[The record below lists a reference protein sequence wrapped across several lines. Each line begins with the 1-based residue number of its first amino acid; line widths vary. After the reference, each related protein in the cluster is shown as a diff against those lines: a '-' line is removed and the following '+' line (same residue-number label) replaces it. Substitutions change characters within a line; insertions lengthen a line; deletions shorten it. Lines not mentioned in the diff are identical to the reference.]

1 MKHKIFSLLLG
12 VVFSLST
19 LSASEIGTITLFSFY
34 NETALVGNEIQ
45 IDSKDIYK
53 TDADG
58 SVVIFAEVGVHQIE
72 IFGRDKNGKHL
83 GYFKSPVIVKE
94 DQDTQLIATFND
106 DYIPDVEIDTPVDS
120 LNTKA
125 DIESSIKGRLNG
137 IIVSADLNK
146 SIPNAR
152 VFVKGTSIDTRT
164 DDEGKFSILIPADI
178 NVSIS
183 VVHSEYS
190 AQTINN
196 LVVQENQLITQSI
209 ELTPASMELEE
220 FVVLAPKVEGSLAS
234 IAQEEK
240 QSNAIANILGSAEM
254 SKKGDSSAA
263 SALKRV
269 TGVTLIGGKSIYVR
283 GLGDRYSNIEMNSLP
298 LPSPNPLKRVVPL
311 DIFPSGVIGSMK
323 VQKSAT
329 ADIPSSFGGGYVDIR
344 TKDNSKE
351 NYVKA
356 SIELKGNSNTFSDV
370 NSYTGSSTDIFGFDD
385 GYRNIN
391 SAILANSQV
400 VVGEQMQAFTT
411 RYFTEEELSK
421 FTQDY
426 PNRDYDITNEKLPM
440 GFKGSIEAS
449 QNFEVADHHNIS
461 LFGNYEYSQD
471 HNYKEENYSK
481 YDFDK
486 TTGDLYETAS
496 QAGDTYKTSSEYSHT
511 AMFNI
516 GYNYRDLFK
525 IKYTKLY
532 TLNAEKNTR
541 VVSGIMGSND
551 EDMTRTYLDW
561 EERTLNTDQISGQFD
576 YELFNHESNFR
587 FGLEHAVASLNQPNN
602 YSYTYRNEGEPFLDN
617 KVSNSISNQLTSDD
631 VLDAVYLKNKFHFD
645 LLSEDDY
652 IDVGFAMSS
661 KTRES
666 RQNKYFLQKISGGTI
681 VEDQELTGSLNGIY
695 DQYVTPDI
703 AYADRAF
710 LVSQLFQPADWYD
723 AEVEDR
729 SFYLNSFLKPTNQF
743 ELLIGARAVDFK
755 QTVYQYQEDSDN
767 EDMSQRRLIQR
778 MPEEL
783 TLSNV
788 YPSASLKYKHDKDNH
803 IDLAFS
809 QTYIVPD
816 LREFTSGEYFHPY
829 DVATIIGNPDLV
841 PTEISNLD
849 LKFSHYFSDTENIKI
864 GLFYKYLDKPIE
876 DVMVPSSSLPIY
888 SFDNADFAT
897 LYGIEI
903 DGRKNLD
910 FLYNALANYYVSG
923 NFSYTESDVTL
934 RAEQESTY
942 STNNRQLQG
951 LSPIVINMSLGY
963 ERRDRSA
970 ILSYNKMGERIRK
983 VGMIDDGD
991 AFPDYYEVPPA
1002 VLDFVW
1008 IEKFSNSLSIRAKLG
1023 NLLDQ
1028 ETIWKQGERVTNS
1041 FKDGRTIS
1049 LKASYK
1055 Y

>member
-1 MKHKIFSLLLG
+1 MKTISLLLG
-12 VVFSLST
+12 VAILWTPLF
-19 LSASEIGTITLFSFY
+19 ASEIGTITLFSFY
-34 NETALVGNEIQ
+34 NDTALVNNEVR
-45 IDSKDIYK
+45 IDDADTYK

-72 IFGRDKNGKHL
+72 ITGEDKAGNYL
-83 GYFKSPVIVKE
+83 GYFKKPIIVKE

-106 DYIPDVEIDTPVDS
+106 EKIPDVEIDTPLDS
-120 LNTKA
+120 SNTKA
-125 DIESSIKGRLNG
+125 DLESAIKGRLNG
-137 IIVSADLNK
+137 LIVSNESNK

-152 VFVKGTSIDTRT
+152 IFVKGTSIDART
-164 DDEGKFSILIPADI
+164 DKDGKFSILIPADE
-178 NVSIS
+178 NVSIA

-196 LVVQENQLITQSI
+196 LQVKENQVISQRI
-209 ELTPASMELEE
+209 ALTPASMELEE
-220 FVVLAPKVEGSLAS
+220 FVVLAPKIEGSLAS
-234 IAQEEK
+234 IAAEEK
-240 QSNAIANILGSAEM
+240 QMNAIANILGSEEM

-329 ADIPSSFGGGYVDIR
+329 ADIPSSYGGGYVDIR
-344 TKDNSKE
+344 TKDNSKDD
-351 NYVKA
+351 YIKT
-356 SIELKGNSNTFSDV
+356 SIEIKGNSNTGKDVYTYQGSD
-370 NSYTGSSTDIFGFDD
+370 TDFLGFDD
-385 GYRNIN
+385 GYRSIN
-391 SAILANSQV
+391 SAILANSKV

-411 RYFTEEELSK
+411 RYFSQEELEK
-421 FTQDY
+421 FTQSY
-426 PNRDYDITNEKLPM
+426 PNRDYDITDEKLPI

-449 QNFEVADHHNIS
+449 QNFEVADNHKIS

-471 HNYKEENYSK
+471 HKYREEKYSK
-481 YDFDK
+481 YSFDK
-486 TTGDLYETAS
+486 TANALYQTPSQTGDVS
-496 QAGDTYKTSSEYSHT
+496 KTSSEYSHT
-511 AMFNI
+511 AIFNI
-516 GYNYRDLFK
+516 GYNFMDLLK
-525 IKYTKLY
+525 VKYTKLY

-541 VVSGIMGSND
+541 LISGVMGSND
-551 EDMTRTYLDW
+551 EDMTKSYLDW
-561 EERTLNTDQISGQFD
+561 EERTLNTDQLSGEFD

-587 FGLEHAVASLNQPNN
+587 FGLEHAVANLNQPNN
-602 YSYTYRNEGEPFLDN
+602 YSYTYRNEGDSFLDN
-617 KVSNSISNQLTSDD
+617 KISNNISNELSSEDI
-631 VLDAVYLKNKFHFD
+631 LDAIYLKNKFHFN
-645 LLSEDDY
+645 LLSDEDY
-652 IDVGFAMSS
+652 VDVGFAMSS

-666 RQNKYFLQKISGGTI
+666 RQNKYFLQKIGGSVKVDDTT
-681 VEDQELTGSLNGIY
+681 LTGSIEEIY
-695 DQYVTPDI
+695 DTYVRPDI
-703 AYADRAF
+703 AYDDRAF
-710 LVSQLFQPADWYD
+710 LVSQLFKPADWYD
-723 AEVEDR
+723 AEVDEM
-729 SFYLNSFLKPTNQF
+729 SFYLNSFLKPTQDI
-743 ELLIGARAVDFK
+743 ELLVGARVVDFS
-755 QTVYQYQEDSDN
+755 QTVYQYQEDRDN
-767 EDMSQRRLIQR
+767 VDMEKRRLIQR
-778 MPEEL
+778 IPEEL

-803 IDLAFS
+803 IDLAYS

-841 PTEISNLD
+841 PTEIANID
-849 LKFSHYFSDTENIKI
+849 LKFSHYFSDTENIKL

-876 DVMVPSSSLPIY
+876 DVMLPSSSLPIY
-888 SFDNADFAT
+888 SFDNADYAT

-903 DGRKNLD
+903 DGRKNFD
-910 FLYNALANYYVSG
+910 FIYSGLKNYYISG
-923 NFSYTESDVTL
+923 NFSYTESEVTL

-942 STNNRQLQG
+942 STNKRQLQG
-951 LSPIVINMSLGY
+951 LSPVVVNISLGY
-963 ERRDRSA
+963 ERADRSA
-970 ILSYNKMGERIRK
+970 IVSYNKMGERIRK

-1008 IEKFSNSLSIRAKLG
+1008 IEKFDDSISIRAKLG
-1023 NLLDQ
+1023 NLLDE
-1028 ETIWKQGERVTNS
+1028 ETIWKQGSRVTNS
-1041 FKDGRTIS
+1041 FKDGRTFS